1 MGDSI
6 ATNLFMLG
14 YAFQEGLVPLSL
26 EAIERA
32 IELNGVAVDVNKRTF
47 AWGRLAAHDRAKVEA
62 LVRPVVQE
70 EAPEPETLAALV
82 ERRAAFLAQY
92 QDAAYA
98 QRYRDLVALV
108 ETAEKAR
115 GRGHTGLAEAAG
127 RNLFKLMA
135 YKDEYEVARL
145 YTNGAFLEK
154 LNRQFEG
161 DFTLQFHLAPPLFAR
176 RDPNTGEL
184 QKSAYGPWVFRAFK
198 LLAALRG
205 LRGTAFDIFGRTA
218 ERRMERQLIADYM
231 AHLREIAAA
240 LTPENHALALEIAR
254 LPEQMRGFGHVKERN
269 VKRAKEREAKLVAAF
284 RAPMAP
290 ATAAE

>member
-1 MGDSI
+1 VPRAYG
-6 ATNLFMLG
+6 ATSFDG
-14 YAFQEGLVPLSL
+14 RQRDVAAEV
-26 EAIERA
+26 ERC
-32 IELNGVAVDVNKRTF
+32 
-47 AWGRLAAHDRAKVEA
+47 
-62 LVRPVVQE
+62 
-70 EAPEPETLAALV
+70 AAL
-82 ERRAAFLAQY
+82 LADY
-92 QDAAYA
+92 QDPAYA
-98 QRYRDLVALV
+98 QRYRGTIAMV
-108 ETAEKAR
+108 EAAEKAR
-115 GRGHTGLAEAAG
+115 ARGCSGLALAVA

-145 YTNGAFLEK
+145 YTDGAFIEK

-205 LRGTAFDIFGRTA
+205 WRGTTFDIFGRTA
-218 ERRMERQLIADYM
+218 ERRMERQLIVDYA

-240 LTPENHALALEIAR
+240 LTPENHTLAVEIAR
-254 LPEQMRGFGHVKERN
+254 LPEQIRGFGHVKERN
-269 VKRAKEREAKLVAAF
+269 VTRAKEREAKLVAAF
-284 RAPMAP
+284 RAPVAP